1 METAARLRLPL
12 FLLRIGVFVVML
24 AWTLD
29 KFIRPDHAASV
40 FKKYF
45 LISGMS
51 NSISY
56 TVGAVELLLIVG
68 FVAGFHKRITYG
80 AVLLLH
86 AVSTLASYKQ
96 YVNPYEMNTLLFFAA
111 WPMLA
116 ACYAL
121 YVLRDLDTL
130 WCVEGSQTGPHQ
142 K

>member
-12 FLLRIGVFVVML
+12 LLLRISVFIVML

-29 KFIRPDHAASV
+29 KFIKPEHAANV

-45 LISGMS
+45 LIEGMS
-51 NSISY
+51 STASLA
-56 TVGAVELLLIVG
+56 VGAAELLLIAA
-68 FVAGFHKRITYG
+68 FVAGFRKRVTYG
-80 AVLLLH
+80 AVLLFH
-86 AVSTLASYKQ
+86 AISTLASYKQ
-96 YVNPYEMNTLLFFAA
+96 YINPYETGTLLFFAA

-130 WCVEGSQTGPHQ
+130 WSADG